1 VTTYRS
7 LIIAASL
14 KRAGVLTAAVMPF
27 GTKHDAWKPLE
38 SPLT

>member
-7 LIIAASL
+7 LIAASL
-14 KRAGVLTAAVMPF
+14 KRAGVLTAALMPF
-27 GTKHDAWKPLE
+27 GIKHDAWTPLE